1 VRNAGEEPESSKFW
15 LCGVGVGIGGRER
28 WAALKTHS
36 IYLSILFIQFLSK
49 NST

>member
-36 IYLSILFIQFLSK
+36 IYLSILFI
-49 NST
+49 